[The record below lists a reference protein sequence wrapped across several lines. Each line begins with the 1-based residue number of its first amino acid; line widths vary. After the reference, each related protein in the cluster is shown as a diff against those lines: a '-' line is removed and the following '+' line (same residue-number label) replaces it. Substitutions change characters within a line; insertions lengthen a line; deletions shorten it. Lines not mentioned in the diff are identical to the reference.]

1 MRVAIISSS
10 FYPAVLYGGPISAT
24 WDIANGLAEKDIK
37 VYVSTT
43 NANFSTKLNVK
54 PNIFLKHSRNLF
66 IKYYNEEILNNF
78 SLKFILGV
86 WSDIKKADFIYI
98 QYIFNYTVFFFFI
111 IFFNT

>member
-10 FYPAVLYGGPISAT
+10 FYPAISYGGPISAT

-43 NANFSTKLNVK
+43 NANFSTKLDVK
-54 PNIFLKHSRNLF
+54 TNIFLKHSRNLF
-66 IKYYNEEILNNF
+66 IKYYNEEIINNF
-78 SLKFILGV
+78 SLKFIFGV

-98 QYIFNYTVFFFFI
+98 QYIFNYTVFFLYYFH
-111 IFFNT
+111 